1 MYSGADEQRFLE
13 ASMAYVSGN
22 PIMSDEE
29 FDNLKQKL
37 KVLDACYFLLSFCYC
52 LIWHYY
58 LVLTLV
64 FTRPSTPFVDFTCIP
79 SCRAMEVKLWSRDLD
94 AVYEVKRFAFS
105 SFLHIRSRTK
115 EE

>member
-13 ASMAYVSGN
+13 ASMAYVSGK

-52 LIWHYY
+52 LFWHYY
-58 LVLTLV
+58 LFLPLFLLVLPSLLLISLALHLV
-64 FTRPSTPFVDFTCIP
+64 
-79 SCRAMEVKLWSRDLD
+79 E
-94 AVYEVKRFAFS
+94 
-105 SFLHIRSRTK
+105 
-115 EE
+115 